1 MKTGFYAQIEE
12 ILRCPVTGQGLHVLP
27 QAEVER
33 LNACIARGELAHR
46 DGKPVQ
52 AALEAGYRSEDGRY
66 LYPVIDGIIVLLA
79 NLAVPLVPE
88 PAGVIRAEKKLVQ
101 DFYDQVGWKRSE
113 ENPDLFVDAEKW
125 EDVRPVVQE
134 YATAC
139 HLRVRRYLKER
150 GRYFLDAGSGPIQYP
165 EFLTYSEGYDY
176 RICVDLSFL
185 ALVEAKK
192 KLGEKG
198 ICILGDLTNLPLRDD
213 QVDGA
218 VSLHVIYH
226 IPKDEQVSAIR
237 EILRVLKPGSTAAIA
252 YSWGPRSFLMTVSA
266 LPRRVWKALRRL
278 AWQVAHLLVLLARK
292 LGLKETPA
300 EGAPETPYIHFHR
313 YGYFV
318 RHLKGCSL
326 KLAVWR
332 SVHSGFTRAYI
343 HPPSGE
349 RRLRRIYQFEERH
362 PALAGRLGQYP
373 LFVIEK

>member
-1 MKTGFYAQIEE
+1 MTNEFYARIEE
-12 ILRCPVTGQGLHVLP
+12 IFRCPITGQGLHALP
-27 QAEVER
+27 QAEVGR
-33 LNACIARGELAHR
+33 LNIRITRGELTHR

-52 AALEAGYRSEDGRY
+52 AALQAGYRCEDGRY

-88 PAGVIRAEKKLVQ
+88 PTGVIRAEKKLVQ
-101 DFYDQVGWKRSE
+101 DFYDQVGWKRSD

-139 HLRVRRYLKER
+139 HLRVKRYLKEQ

-185 ALVEAKK
+185 ALAEAKK
-192 KLGEKG
+192 KLGDRG
-198 ICILGDLTNLPLRDD
+198 ICVLGDLTDLPLRDGLI
-213 QVDGA
+213 DGA
-218 VSLHVIYH
+218 ISLHVIYH
-226 IPKDEQVSAIR
+226 IPKDEQVTAIR
-237 EILRVLKPGSTAAIA
+237 EIHRVLSPGSTAAIA
-252 YSWGPRSFLMTVSA
+252 YSWGPRAFLMIVSA
-266 LPRRVWKALRRL
+266 LPRRIWKGLRRL

-292 LGLKETPA
+292 LGLKETPP

-313 YGYFV
+313 YGYFA
-318 RHLKGCSL
+318 RRLKDCKL
-326 KLAVWR
+326 RLAVWR
-332 SVHSGFTRAYI
+332 GVHSGWTRAHI

-349 RRLRRIYQFEERH
+349 GRLRRIYQFEERH
-362 PALAGRLGQYP
+362 PVLAGRLGQYP
-373 LFVIEK
+373 LFIIEK